1 MTFVY
6 LLFHP
11 HVLITETLSP
21 AHSDAMVRWR
31 VWTAYMAIL
40 SGILPLV
47 IGAGMR
53 LFSFRPDAD
62 AKPRKTRQRIVSER
76 AANRVQ
82 FLGVQFRRADAVHE
96 LELPSPEPEPFTTP
110 ERGGRAS

>member
-11 HVLITETLSP
+11 HVLIAETLSP

-31 VWTAYMAIL
+31 VWTAYMALL

-53 LFSFRPDAD
+53 LFSFRADPDAR
-62 AKPRKTRQRIVSER
+62 PRRKREEIAAARRTTRVE
-76 AANRVQ
+76 
-82 FLGVQFRRADAVHE
+82 FTGVQFRRRDEIHE

-110 ERGGRAS
+110 ERGGSAS